1 MQSFEDISRELK
13 RSGKAGELEALAQSP
28 EGQRLAA
35 MLEGDQLTRAAKS
48 GDAQALRTLLG
59 SVLGTDEGRKLAAN
73 VRRLMEK

>member
-1 MQSFEDISRELK
+1 MQNFDDVRKALE